1 MSYHARPHALGA
13 AEAYATSTAPGGDYM
28 ALPSARRMR
37 AQADAVVAW
46 LEKAQARQRPL
57 EDWVESKLTRAANDL
72 DDVHNFVVYSD
83 VARIR

>member
-1 MSYHARPHALGA
+1 MSYHALGA
-13 AEAYATSTAPGGDYM
+13 APGGSTSPGGDYM

-37 AQADAVVAW
+37 DQAGAVVAW
-46 LEKAQARQRPL
+46 LEKAQATGRPL
-57 EDWVESKLTRAANDL
+57 EDWVESKLTRAVNDL

>member
-1 MSYHARPHALGA
+1 MSYHARSHALGA
-13 AEAYATSTAPGGDYM
+13 TAPGGDYM

>member
-1 MSYHARPHALGA
+1 MAYVHFGSAPVGA
-13 AEAYATSTAPGGDYM
+13 ASGSTSPGGDYM
-28 ALPSARRMR
+28 AVPTARRMR

-46 LEKAQARQRPL
+46 VEKAQAAQRPL
-57 EDWVESKLTRAANDL
+57 EDWLESKLTRAAHDL

>member
-1 MSYHARPHALGA
+1 MHYVRALGA
-13 AEAYATSTAPGGDYM
+13 APGGSTVPGGDYM
-28 ALPSARRMR
+28 AVPTARRMR

-46 LEKAQARQRPL
+46 MEKAQAAGRPL
-57 EDWVESKLTRAANDL
+57 EDWLESKLTRAANDL

>member
-1 MSYHARPHALGA
+1 MSYHALGA
-13 AEAYATSTAPGGDYM
+13 AEAYATDYM

-46 LEKAQARQRPL
+46 LEKAQAAQRPL
-57 EDWVESKLTRAANDL
+57 EDWVESKLTRASNDL
-72 DDVHNFVVYSD
+72 DDVSNFVVYSD

>member
-1 MSYHARPHALGA
+1 MSYHTLGA
-13 AEAYATSTAPGGDYM
+13 APGGAPGGDYM

-46 LEKAQARQRPL
+46 LEKAQAAQRPL
-57 EDWVESKLTRAANDL
+57 EDWVESKLTRASNDL
-72 DDVHNFVVYSD
+72 DDVSNFVVFSD

>member
-1 MSYHARPHALGA
+1 MSYHARSHALGA
-13 AEAYATSTAPGGDYM
+13 AEAYATDYM

-46 LEKAQARQRPL
+46 LEKAQAAQRPL
-57 EDWVESKLTRAANDL
+57 EDWLESKLTRATNDL

>member
-1 MSYHARPHALGA
+1 MSYHALGA
-13 AEAYATSTAPGGDYM
+13 PEAYATDYM
-28 ALPSARRMR
+28 AVPSARRMR

-46 LEKAQARQRPL
+46 LEKAQAAQRPL
-57 EDWVESKLTRAANDL
+57 EDWVESKLTRAVNDL

>member
-1 MSYHARPHALGA
+1 MSYHSCHHALGA
-13 AEAYATSTAPGGDYM
+13 AEAYATDYM
-28 ALPSARRMR
+28 AVPSARRMR
-37 AQADAVVAW
+37 FQADAVVSW

>member
-1 MSYHARPHALGA
+1 MSYHARSHALGA
-13 AEAYATSTAPGGDYM
+13 AEAYATDYM
-28 ALPSARRMR
+28 AVPSARRMR

>member
-13 AEAYATSTAPGGDYM
+13 AEAYATDYM

-37 AQADAVVAW
+37 AQSEAVVAW
-46 LEKAQARQRPL
+46 LEKAQAAGRPL
-57 EDWVESKLTRAANDL
+57 EDWLESKLTRATNDL

>member
-1 MSYHARPHALGA
+1 MSYHARSHALGA
-13 AEAYATSTAPGGDYM
+13 TEAYATDYM

-37 AQADAVVAW
+37 AQSEAVVAW
-46 LEKAQARQRPL
+46 LEKAQAAGRPL
-57 EDWVESKLTRAANDL
+57 EDWLESKLTRATNDL

>member
-1 MSYHARPHALGA
+1 MSYHARSHALGA
-13 AEAYATSTAPGGDYM
+13 AEAYVTDYM

-37 AQADAVVAW
+37 AQVDAVVSW

-57 EDWVESKLTRAANDL
+57 EDWLESKLTRATNDL